1 MLVHI
6 YIYIYMQCGM
16 YVEYMLLYIQTIYV
30 QYVTVRFGIITKTG
44 LGKVVGNYS
53 TGTVPID

>member
-1 MLVHI
+1 M
-6 YIYIYMQCGM
+6 
-16 YVEYMLLYIQTIYV
+16 EYMLLYIQTIYV